1 MHLRKIAL
9 LILGLACSL
18 LVLCESDRDDN
29 EALRARLAQHE
40 GVWEG
45 TYTYLTPRGDLVDQ
59 HSSRQETRVE
69 DDAWSQ
75 HINYVWPDGRRASF
89 DFHARLEGD
98 RLVYDDKAFEGVFEP
113 VNGHVALVTGGWKD
127 YPGRTL
133 VETVTTVEDG
143 RQARTWQ
150 VFEDGALL
158 LVVTIDEHR
167 VQR

>member
-1 MHLRKIAL
+1 MHLRKIVL

-59 HSSRQETRVE
+59 HGSRQETRIE
-69 DDAWSQ
+69 GGAWNQ
-75 HINYVWPDGRRASF
+75 HVNYQWPDGRRASF

-98 RLVYDDKAFEGVFEP
+98 RLVYDDQAFEGVFEP
-113 VNGHVALVTGGWKD
+113 VNDRVALVTGSWND
-127 YPGRTL
+127 HPGRTL
-133 VETVTTVEDG
+133 VETITTVADG
-143 RQARTWQ
+143 HQARTWQ
-150 VFEDGALL
+150 VFEDDALVL
-158 LVVTIDEHR
+158 LVTIEEHR
-167 VQR
+167 VKR